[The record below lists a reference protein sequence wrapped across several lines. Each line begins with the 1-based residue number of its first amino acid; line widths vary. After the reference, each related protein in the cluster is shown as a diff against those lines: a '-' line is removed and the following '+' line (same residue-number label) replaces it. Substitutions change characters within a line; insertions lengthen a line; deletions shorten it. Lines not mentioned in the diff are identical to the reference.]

1 MADILLVED
10 KDSLRRVLR
19 LTLENAGYTVAEA
32 ADARAALNEIANSRH
47 RLVLTDLRM
56 PNGSGLDV
64 LRSARSADAD
74 VPVIVMTAFGSIDE
88 AVQAMKD
95 GAHDFLQKPVDSNH
109 LLLLV
114 DRALEQAR
122 LRTENILL
130 REEWSRRYGFPR
142 IIGESEVV
150 KRAVA
155 ETQRVAQTEA
165 TVLLLGESG
174 TGKELFARAVHHLS
188 PRRDQPFVAINCA
201 AIPETLIEN
210 ELFGH
215 ERGAFTGASDRRQ
228 GKFELAG
235 GGTVFL
241 DEIGE
246 LPLGV
251 QGKLLRAIEEKM
263 IDRIGG
269 RAPVAV
275 DVRVVAATNKDL
287 KTAVDNGQFRGDLFF
302 RLAVFP
308 IEIPPLRERGA
319 FTGAS
324 DRRQGKFELAGGG
337 TVFLDE
343 IGELPLGVQGKLL
356 RAIEEKMIDRI
367 GGRAPVAVDVRV
379 VAATNKDLKT
389 AVDNGQFRGDLFFR
403 LAVFPIEIP
412 PLRDRGDDV
421 TLLARHFA
429 AEIGRELRGREA
441 QLSDEAVAALKL
453 HRWPGNVREL
463 ENAIER
469 ACILSDTLKLEP
481 ADLGLGPTATD
492 GPDALQQVDLSGTLS
507 DVAHRVLRIVERRK
521 IQAAL
526 VANDGNKSKTAEDL
540 GVSYKTLLNKI
551 KDYTL

>member
-1 MADILLVED
+1 MPDILLVED

-19 LTLENAGYTVAEA
+19 LTLENAGYTVTEA
-32 ADARAALNEIANSRH
+32 ADARSALNEISTAPH
-47 RLVLTDLRM
+47 KLVLTDLRM

-64 LRSARSADAD
+64 LRAARAADGGI
-74 VPVIVMTAFGSIDE
+74 PVIVMTAFGSIDE

-114 DRALEQAR
+114 DRALEQER

-142 IIGESEVV
+142 IIGESEAI
-150 KRAVA
+150 KRSVS

-188 PRRDQPFVAINCA
+188 PRRDKPFVAINCA

-215 ERGAFTGASDRRQ
+215 ERGAFTGAGDRRL
-228 GKFELAG
+228 GKFELAS

-246 LPLGV
+246 LPVAV
-251 QGKLLRAIEEKM
+251 QGKLLRVIEEKVV
-263 IDRIGG
+263 DRIGG

-275 DVRVVAATNKDL
+275 DVRVVAATNRDL
-287 KTAVDNGQFRGDLFF
+287 KAAVESGEFRRDLFF

-308 IEIPPLRERGA
+308 LEIPPLREREN
-319 FTGAS
+319 
-324 DRRQGKFELAGGG
+324 D
-337 TVFLDE
+337 
-343 IGELPLGVQGKLL
+343 I
-356 RAIEEKMIDRI
+356 
-367 GGRAPVAVDVRV
+367 
-379 VAATNKDLKT
+379 N
-389 AVDNGQFRGDLFFR
+389 
-403 LAVFPIEIP
+403 
-412 PLRDRGDDV
+412 
-421 TLLARHFA
+421 LLARHFA
-429 AEIGRELRGREA
+429 AQLGQELRGREA
-441 QLSDEAVAALKL
+441 TLSDEALAALQA

-469 ACILSDTLKLEP
+469 ACILSDTMTLQPK
-481 ADLGLGPTATD
+481 DLGLATTAAENS
-492 GPDALQQVDLSGTLS
+492 DALKLFDLTGSLS
-507 DVAHRVLRIVERRK
+507 EAAQRALRYVERHK
-521 IQAAL
+521 IL
-526 VANDGNKSKTAEDL
+526 ETLKANNGNKFQTAEDL
-540 GVSYKTLLNKI
+540 GVSYKTLLTKI
-551 KDYTL
+551 RDYNL

>member
-64 LRSARSADAD
+64 LRSARNADSD

-114 DRALEQAR
+114 ERALEQAR
-122 LRTENILL
+122 LRTENVLL

-150 KRAVA
+150 KRAVG

-188 PRRDQPFVAINCA
+188 ARRDKPFVAINCA

-228 GKFELAG
+228 GKFELAS

-251 QGKLLRAIEEKM
+251 QGKLLRAIEEKT

-269 RAPVAV
+269 RAPVGV

-287 KTAVDNGQFRGDLFF
+287 KGAV
-302 RLAVFP
+302 
-308 IEIPPLRERGA
+308 
-319 FTGAS
+319 
-324 DRRQGKFELAGGG
+324 
-337 TVFLDE
+337 
-343 IGELPLGVQGKLL
+343 
-356 RAIEEKMIDRI
+356 EK
-367 GGRAPVAVDVRV
+367 
-379 VAATNKDLKT
+379 
-389 AVDNGQFRGDLFFR
+389 GQFRGDLFFR

-412 PLRDRGDDV
+412 PLRDRGEDV

-441 QLSDEAVAALKL
+441 QLSDEALTALKQ
-453 HRWPGNVREL
+453 HDWPGNVREL

-469 ACILSDTLKLEP
+469 ACILSDTLQLQP
-481 ADLGLGPTATD
+481 PDLGLGFGAD
-492 GPDALQQVDLSGTLS
+492 EKPDALEHMDLSGTLS
-507 DVAHRVLRIVERRK
+507 DVAHRVLRLVECRK
-521 IQAAL
+521 IQNSLAA
-526 VANDGNKSKTAEDL
+526 NQGNKSKTAEDL
-540 GVSYKTLLNKI
+540 GVSYKTLLNKM
-551 KDYTL
+551 KEYTL

>member
-10 KDSLRRVLR
+10 KDSLRRVMR
-19 LTLENAGYTVAEA
+19 LTLENAGYSVTES
-32 ADARAALNEIANSRH
+32 ADARSALNEIATTRH

-64 LRSARSADAD
+64 LRAARAADGD

-114 DRALEQAR
+114 ERALEQAR

-142 IIGESEVV
+142 IIGESEVI
-150 KRAVA
+150 KRAVG

-188 PRRDQPFVAINCA
+188 PRRDKAFVAINCA

-215 ERGAFTGASDRRQ
+215 ERGAFTGANDRRQ
-228 GKFELAG
+228 GKFELAS

-251 QGKLLRAIEEKM
+251 QGKLLRAIEEKVV
-263 IDRIGG
+263 DRIGG
-269 RAPVAV
+269 RAPVPV

-287 KTAVDNGQFRGDLFF
+287 KTAVDKGEFRGDLFF

-308 IEIPPLRERGA
+308 L
-319 FTGAS
+319 
-324 DRRQGKFELAGGG
+324 
-337 TVFLDE
+337 
-343 IGELPLGVQGKLL
+343 
-356 RAIEEKMIDRI
+356 
-367 GGRAPVAVDVRV
+367 
-379 VAATNKDLKT
+379 
-389 AVDNGQFRGDLFFR
+389 
-403 LAVFPIEIP
+403 EIP
-412 PLRDRGDDV
+412 PLRDRKDDII
-421 TLLARHFA
+421 LLARHFA

-441 QLSDEAVAALKL
+441 ELDPEAIAAIRK
-453 HRWPGNVREL
+453 HHWPGNVREL

-469 ACILSDTLKLEP
+469 ACILSDSLILQP
-481 ADLGLGPTATD
+481 GDLGFGVNNDRTD
-492 GPDALQQVDLSGTLS
+492 ETLHDLDLSGTLS
-507 DVAHRVLRIVERRK
+507 DVAHRALELVERKK
-521 IQAAL
+521 ITASL
-526 VANDGNKSKTAEDL
+526 EANAENKSRTAEDL
-540 GVSYKTLLNKI
+540 GISYKTLLNKI
-551 KDYTL
+551 KDYGL

>member
-47 RLVLTDLRM
+47 CLVLTDLRM

-114 DRALEQAR
+114 DRALAQAR
-122 LRTENILL
+122 LRTENVLL

-142 IIGESEVV
+142 IIGESDVV

-188 PRRDQPFVAINCA
+188 PRRDKPFVAINCA

-228 GKFELAG
+228 GKFELAS

-246 LPLGV
+246 LPLAV

-287 KTAVDNGQFRGDLFF
+287 KA
-302 RLAVFP
+302 
-308 IEIPPLRERGA
+308 
-319 FTGAS
+319 
-324 DRRQGKFELAGGG
+324 
-337 TVFLDE
+337 
-343 IGELPLGVQGKLL
+343 
-356 RAIEEKMIDRI
+356 
-367 GGRAPVAVDVRV
+367 
-379 VAATNKDLKT
+379 

-429 AEIGRELRGREA
+429 SEIGRELRGREA
-441 QLSDEAVAALKL
+441 QLSDDAAAALKR

-469 ACILSDTLKLEP
+469 ACILSDTMNLEP
-481 ADLGLGPTATD
+481 PDLGLGVKTAD
-492 GPDALQQVDLSGTLS
+492 EPDAFAQLDLSGTLS
-507 DVAHRVLRIVERRK
+507 DVAHRVLRVVERRK
-521 IQAAL
+521 IQNAL
-526 VANDGNKSKTAEDL
+526 EANTGNKSKTAEDL
-540 GVSYKTLLNKI
+540 GISYKTLLNKM
-551 KDYTL
+551 KDYSL

>member
-19 LTLENAGYTVAEA
+19 LTLENAGYSVAEA
-32 ADARAALNEIANSRH
+32 IDASSALNEISNARH
-47 RLVLTDLRM
+47 RLILTDLRM

-74 VPVIVMTAFGSIDE
+74 LPVIVMTAFGSIDE

-114 DRALEQAR
+114 ERALEQAR
-122 LRTENILL
+122 LRTENVLL

-142 IIGESEVV
+142 ILGESDAL
-150 KRAVA
+150 KRAVG

-188 PRRDQPFVAINCA
+188 SRRDKPFVAINCA

-228 GKFELAG
+228 GKFELAS

-246 LPLGV
+246 LPLAV
-251 QGKLLRAIEEKM
+251 QGKLLRAIEEKVV
-263 IDRIGG
+263 DRIGG

-275 DVRVVAATNKDL
+275 DVRIVAATNKDL
-287 KTAVDNGQFRGDLFF
+287 KSAVDNG
-302 RLAVFP
+302 
-308 IEIPPLRERGA
+308 E
-319 FTGAS
+319 
-324 DRRQGKFELAGGG
+324 
-337 TVFLDE
+337 
-343 IGELPLGVQGKLL
+343 
-356 RAIEEKMIDRI
+356 
-367 GGRAPVAVDVRV
+367 
-379 VAATNKDLKT
+379 
-389 AVDNGQFRGDLFFR
+389 FRGDLFFR

-412 PLRDRGDDV
+412 PLRDRGDDIV
-421 TLLARHFA
+421 LLARHFA
-429 AEIGRELRGREA
+429 AEIGKDLRGREA
-441 QLSDEAVAALKL
+441 EISPEGVNALRT

-469 ACILSDTLKLEP
+469 ACILSDTLILEP
-481 ADLGLGPTATD
+481 RDLGFGGTENNEPE
-492 GPDALQQVDLSGTLS
+492 GLQELDLSGTLS
-507 DVAHRVLRIVERRK
+507 DVGHRALRLVERRK
-521 IQAAL
+521 IADVL
-526 VANDGNKSKTAEDL
+526 EANLGNKSKTAEDL
-540 GVSYKTLLNKI
+540 GVSYKTLLNKM
-551 KDYTL
+551 KEYAL